1 MPNAN
6 AMCTSVPDGRRHYF
20 ADYEVYQDGRPVAW
34 GQVTHSVR
42 DNKDV
47 TAATVVAALR
57 EQAARAHDV
66 SAGAIRLRC
75 VDRL

>member
-1 MPNAN
+1 MF
-6 AMCTSVPDGRRHYF
+6 TSAPDGRRHYF

-42 DNKDV
+42 DSADFAV
-47 TAATVVAALR
+47 ATVVTALR

-66 SAGAIRLRC
+66 GAGAIRLRC